1 MSLLPPETSE
11 PSSAHPLP
19 FREALATWLK
29 VGLLSF
35 GGPAGQIAVM
45 HRLLVEEKR
54 WVREERFLAALN
66 YCMLLPGPEAQQ
78 LATYLGW
85 LLHGLAG
92 GLAAGV
98 LFVLPGALVMLALAA
113 LYASFSGVGVV
124 AAIFWGIKPAVL
136 AIVVEAL
143 LRIGRRALGTP
154 VKWGLAA
161 LAFVALFFFGVRFP
175 WVIAAAGLAGA
186 LAAVLGLPGFAPGG
200 GRAAPGAAEEAAPVA
215 SWVEERAAKLQVGW
229 RSTLATVFVWAALW
243 WLPVLALLALLG
255 RGNVFVES
263 ALFFALAAMVTFGGA
278 YAVLAYVAQR
288 VVSGYGWLSAG
299 EMLDGL
305 GLAETTPGPLIL
317 VLQFVGFLAAYHRPG
332 GLPPL
337 LAGTLGALL
346 TLWVTFLPSFL
357 WIFAGAPHL
366 DRVQRRPALAGALA
380 AITAAVVGV
389 VMNLTLW
396 LALQVLFPRGGHPG
410 PASLPPLPMLPGLD
424 GAAALLAG
432 AALVATLRFRVGMGW
447 LLAGAGLAGILWQ
460 RLSS

>member
-186 LAAVLGLPGFAPGG
+186 LAAVLGLPGFAP
-200 GRAAPGAAEEAAPVA
+200 
-215 SWVEERAAKLQVGW
+215 
-229 RSTLATVFVWAALW
+229 
-243 WLPVLALLALLG
+243 
-255 RGNVFVES
+255 
-263 ALFFALAAMVTFGGA
+263 
-278 YAVLAYVAQR
+278 
-288 VVSGYGWLSAG
+288 
-299 EMLDGL
+299 
-305 GLAETTPGPLIL
+305 
-317 VLQFVGFLAAYHRPG
+317 
-332 GLPPL
+332 
-337 LAGTLGALL
+337 
-346 TLWVTFLPSFL
+346 
-357 WIFAGAPHL
+357 
-366 DRVQRRPALAGALA
+366 
-380 AITAAVVGV
+380 
-389 VMNLTLW
+389 
-396 LALQVLFPRGGHPG
+396 
-410 PASLPPLPMLPGLD
+410 
-424 GAAALLAG
+424 
-432 AALVATLRFRVGMGW
+432 
-447 LLAGAGLAGILWQ
+447 
-460 RLSS
+460 